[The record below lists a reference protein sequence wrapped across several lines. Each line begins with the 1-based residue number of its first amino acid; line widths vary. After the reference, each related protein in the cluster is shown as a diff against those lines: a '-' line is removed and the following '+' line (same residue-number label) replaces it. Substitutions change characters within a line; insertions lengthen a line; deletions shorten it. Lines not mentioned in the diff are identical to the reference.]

1 MFLGPSK
8 PVVGKASAIIRKPV
22 DDVFRFIGEEFF
34 ENYPRWSPE
43 VKELAGWGCG
53 TTMHVARLNAPNLKG
68 EDHTKD
74 IDFTPAGIR
83 ARWQAGHADTKR
95 MLAHAPWMNPVDPT
109 QGIVIHEPVETT
121 VHIAEGVDGFAGRT
135 R

>member
-1 MFLGPSK
+1 
-8 PVVGKASAIIRKPV
+8 
-22 DDVFRFIGEEFF
+22 
-34 ENYPRWSPE
+34 
-43 VKELAGWGCG
+43 
-53 TTMHVARLNAPNLKG
+53 MHVARLNAPNLKG

-74 IDFTPAGIR
+74 IDFTAAGIR
-83 ARWQAGHADTKR
+83 ARWQAGHDDTKR
-95 MLAHAPWMNPVDPT
+95 MLAQAPWMNPVDPT